1 MIKIIASINLSD
13 GRTKSCT
20 FQSKENK
27 PVLIRDLDR
36 IRRFAEKS
44 LINNL
49 SITLRLRITYENS
62 KRKNPMIS
70 SIYKKAIISHMNKI
84 DSTLYNIIET
94 INKNI

>member
-1 MIKIIASINLSD
+1 MIKLIASIYLYD
-13 GRTKSCT
+13 GSTKSCT

-27 PVLIRDLDR
+27 SVLIKDLDR

-44 LINNL
+44 LDNNL
-49 SITLRLRITYENS
+49 SITLRLRITYENN

-70 SIYKKAIISHMNKI
+70 NISKKAIISHRNKL
-84 DSTLYNIIET
+84 DSTLYNVIET